1 MPQLVKQ
8 IKTLVHS
15 KPSLYFGHL
24 SCEETS
30 QNELQPSGADGERG
44 AFAV

>member
-1 MPQLVKQ
+1 MLPFVKQ
-8 IKTLVHS
+8 FKTLVHS

-24 SCEETS
+24 SCEEMS
-30 QNELQPSGADGERG
+30 QNELPLSGVDGEGG